1 MQGQALAQTA
11 LLMVS
16 LMVFAAVAVDGGI
29 LYSTR
34 RQMQNAAD
42 AGAFAGAR
50 AICFF
55 EPGAASSRAQEY
67 AVTRNG
73 ADTADVEVGTWTV
86 QVVAK
91 KNARLFFAAVIGR
104 SEAEVSAIAKATC
117 GAANGGCGLWPIAFE
132 LGRWTE
138 LQNAPC
144 GTPFIVWNGDA
155 PNQQP
160 DCNLTKCD
168 CFPDKAPFDSYKCGS
183 EDGDGI
189 NDVVGGEARTWL
201 DFSGVMDANYP
212 YNCTQGGCGT
222 MELSCWLQKGSGK
235 VSLPACITGDHGNRT
250 ATQNDVNSRIG
261 DTVALPI
268 YDYKNC
274 AFPPGS
280 CPGTPYHVVKLG
292 CVRVIGF
299 FQNYELP
306 ALHGGGQWKGNV
318 IVVKTDCSGCA
329 TNCAGTIGTEG
340 GFGDFRA
347 VSLTN

>member
-1 MQGQALAQTA
+1 
-11 LLMVS
+11 V
-16 LMVFAAVAVDGGI
+16 MVFTAVAVDGGI
-29 LYSTR
+29 LYKTR

-50 AICFF
+50 SICFF
-55 EPGAASSRAQEY
+55 AADQAGSRAQDY

-73 ADTADVEVGTWTV
+73 AEAVDIQVGTWTV
-86 QVVAK
+86 RVAAK
-91 KNARLFFAAVIGR
+91 KHAKLFFAPVIGVP
-104 SEAEVSAIAKATC
+104 EVEVSASATATC
-117 GAANGGCGLWPIAFE
+117 GAANGACGLWPIAFE
-132 LGRWTE
+132 LQRWTA
-138 LQNAPC
+138 LQHAQC
-144 GTPFIVWNGDA
+144 GTPFIVWNGD
-155 PNQQP
+155 PPTQQP
-160 DCNLTKCD
+160 DCSQVKCD
-168 CFPDKAPFDSYKCGS
+168 CFPDNNHDGVCNSG
-183 EDGDGI
+183 DGDGI